1 VAPGGTTSAPGGDK
15 KISAQCIF
23 YAKGSCCK
31 GDDCRFSHEQT
42 KCWGRVSSIGEYG
55 REGTITPLGTVEG
68 ETITPLSDKGSSIQ
82 FKYLTVT
89 LQERNLVEY
98 TIHPDN
104 GAAVNVV
111 KLGEKEEQIVM
122 DRVNCQMALQENRK
136 LCCMYMPFPLPSF
149 TCIHISHFIIFFI
162 NTLQEVVQPM
172 QRSQQRVHP
181 YPLWMCQMYLPQDLP
196 LQRQSTQH
204 LCLY

>member
-1 VAPGGTTSAPGGDK
+1 MPPGGTTSAPGGDK

-23 YAKGSCCK
+23 YAKGSCRK
-31 GDDCRFSHEQT
+31 GEDCRFSHEQQ
-42 KCWGRVSSIGEYG
+42 KYWGRVSSIDEYG
-55 REGTITPLGTVEG
+55 KEGTITPLGTVDG

-89 LQERNLVEY
+89 LRERNLVEY

-104 GAAVNVV
+104 RAAVNVV

-136 LCCMYMPFPLPSF
+136 LCCMYA
-149 TCIHISHFIIFFI
+149 ISITEF
-162 NTLQEVVQPM
+162 
-172 QRSQQRVHP
+172 
-181 YPLWMCQMYLPQDLP
+181 
-196 LQRQSTQH
+196 H
-204 LCLY
+204 LHSYFSL